1 MDVERTLSLLLRRQ
15 RLTLDAHGR
24 NTWEV
29 IEERRSLPAER
40 VALLLCDVW
49 DQHWSHGAN
58 ERLAALLPR
67 MAQVVGAARRRGVQ
81 IIHAP
86 SETMAYYAASPA
98 RKRIVQEAA
107 RWLEAHALPEPHP
120 HEEPP
125 LPVDASDGGSDTN
138 EPQWHR
144 AWTRQH
150 PAIPIDEER
159 DVISDDGAEIYAWLQ
174 TQGIQQLLI
183 MGVHTNMCILRR
195 SFAIM
200 AMVRWGVEVALV
212 RDLTDAMYNP
222 ARPPYVSH
230 DEGTQLVVGYI
241 EKHWCPTLCSADL
254 LATGKAEGCA
264 DDQAD

>member
-1 MDVERTLSLLLRRQ
+1 MDADRNLSLFLRRQ
-15 RLTLDAHGR
+15 RLAVDACGR

-29 IEERRSLPAER
+29 IEEQRSLPAKH

-49 DQHWSHGAN
+49 DQHWSRGAN
-58 ERLAALLPR
+58 ERLAALLPH
-67 MAQVVGAARRRGVQ
+67 MAHVVEAARGRGVR

-86 SETMAYYAASPA
+86 SETMAFYAASPA
-98 RKRIVQEAA
+98 RTRIVQAGA
-107 RWLEAHALPEPHP
+107 RWLAEHALPEPLA

-138 EPQWHR
+138 ELHWHR

-150 PAIPIDEER
+150 PAISIDEER

-174 TQGIQQLLI
+174 THGVQQLLI

-200 AMVRWGVEVALV
+200 AMVRWGVEVSLV

-230 DEGTQLVVGYI
+230 EEGTRLVIGYI

-254 LATGKAEGCA
+254 LATG
-264 DDQAD
+264 